1 MSAFDPDLA
10 MGATPIAELDDLAPA
25 ERRFVVALRL
35 WLESPAH
42 QAEVWSGFARDFG
55 AAQGRETLRA
65 FERFLG
71 AVADGVD
78 RKLWRNRVGCP
89 ILGRDEAA
97 MASVIALAARGQRA
111 EAARAAAA
119 LVRADAAQ
127 AVLACAADLGRLLG
141 VAPAAAPSAVR
152 RGPRCGPAG
161 FARCIE
167 AGCDD
172 EMRCPLLGLLR
183 LL

>member
-10 MGATPIAELDDLAPA
+10 MGATPIAEADERAPA
-25 ERRFVVALRL
+25 ERRFIVALRL

-42 QAEVWSGFARDFG
+42 QAEVWSGFTRDFG

-65 FERFLG
+65 FERFVG
-71 AVADGVD
+71 AVAEGVD

-97 MASVIALAARGQRA
+97 LASVIALAARGQRA
-111 EAARAAAA
+111 EAARAVAA

-127 AVLACAADLGRLLG
+127 PVLACAADLGRLLG
-141 VAPAAAPSAVR
+141 VAPTAATLSGEEGSALRAR
-152 RGPRCGPAG
+152 RFRT
-161 FARCIE
+161 
-167 AGCDD
+167 
-172 EMRCPLLGLLR
+172 LH
-183 LL
+183 